1 MTAEAHVLSFL
12 LFVRGTGARSLDAIR
27 TVRRACAANVAANA
41 AAPSLTVIDVFT
53 EPKMAEKYRVIA
65 TPTLLTVGGSSER
78 RLVGSM
84 SEENVRDQLKGK
96 VVGN

>member
-1 MTAEAHVLSFL
+1 MTAEAQVLSFL
-12 LFVRGTGARSLDAIR
+12 LFVRGNGARSLDAIR
-27 TVRRACAANVAANA
+27 AVRKACAAAV
-41 AAPSLTVIDVFT
+41 AAPSLQVIDVFT
-53 EPKMAEKYRVIA
+53 EPKMAAKYRVIA

-84 SEENVRDQLKGK
+84 SEENVREQLKGK

>member
-1 MTAEAHVLSFL
+1 MTAEAQVLSFL
-12 LFVRGTGARSLDAIR
+12 LFVRGNGARSLDAIR
-27 TVRRACAANVAANA
+27 TVRRACAASV

-53 EPKMAEKYRVIA
+53 EPKMATKYRVIA
-65 TPTLLTVGGSSER
+65 TPTLLTVGGPSER

-96 VVGN
+96 AVGN